1 MSDLSKLLTPH
12 EWRQYALLDSGGGRK
27 LEQFG
32 AYRLVRPEPRA
43 VWKAALPDTE
53 WQTAA
58 AVYQEE
64 NGGKGQWHLQL
75 QIETHWQ
82 MSYRQ
87 LQFWVALENSRQVG
101 VFPEN
106 AVQWDWLRARLAE
119 HAKPEPVRLLNL
131 FGFTGLASITAAQ
144 AGAHVTHVD
153 ASRRAVRLGQNNQAL
168 NGLQDR
174 PIRWLVDD
182 ALKFVQREARRGNR
196 YDALVMD
203 PPKYGLGPKK
213 ERWEFSKGFNELCK
227 ATRQILSDSP
237 LFVVVTAYAL
247 NSPPDVLKKDMHA
260 LVKGI
265 GGQLTFGELGLQE
278 KSAGRKISTSIF
290 ARWCV

>member
-1 MSDLSKLLTPH
+1 MSDLSRLLTPGD
-12 EWRQYALLDSGGGRK
+12 WREYILLDSGSGRK

-32 AYRLVRPEPRA
+32 AYRLVRPETRA
-43 VWKAALPDTE
+43 VWKAALPLAE
-53 WQTAA
+53 WQNAA
-58 AVYQEE
+58 AEYREDK
-64 NGGKGQWHLQL
+64 GGKGQWFFRQ
-75 QIETHWQ
+75 QITPRWHIN
-82 MSYRQ
+82 YRQ
-87 LQFWVALENSRQVG
+87 LRLWIELEKSRQVG

-106 AVQWDWLRARLAE
+106 AVQWDWLQARLQE
-119 HAKPEPVRLLNL
+119 VERTEPVRLLNL
-131 FGFTGLASITAAQ
+131 FGYTGLASIAAAQ

-153 ASRRAVRLGQNNQAL
+153 ASRRAVRLGQENQAL
-168 NGLQDR
+168 NSLQEK

-213 ERWEFSKGFNELCK
+213 ERWEFGQGFSELCK
-227 ATRQILSDSP
+227 AARQILSDTP

-247 NSPPDVLKKDMHA
+247 NSPPDVLEKDMRA
-260 LVKGI
+260 LVKGF
-265 GGQLTFGELGLQE
+265 GGELFLGELGLQD

-290 ARWCV
+290 ARWRA